1 MSIRQIN
8 LTYVREHDRV
18 LLRLST
24 ANNEELSAWFTR
36 YILLRFIPEFDKVI
50 AEMAITQDPRIAVAD
65 DHSKHMVA
73 EFQREEQLKSADF
86 KSAYQKENLK
96 PLIEGSPLLVTGLSM
111 RKLATN
117 QLQLVVTESLHGQQR
132 QIDLKMNEELYYG
145 FSKLLHQVIEKTAWT
160 QVPTNQASQDLSE
173 GSRPAYLN

>member
-8 LTYVREHDRV
+8 LTYVREQDRV

-24 ANNEELSAWFTR
+24 ANDEELSAWFTR
-36 YILLRFIPEFDKVI
+36 YILLKFIPEFDKVI
-50 AEMAITQDPRIAVAD
+50 ADMAITQDPRIAAAD
-65 DHSKHMVA
+65 AHSKQMVA
-73 EFQREEQLKSADF
+73 EFQREEQLKGADF

-111 RKLATN
+111 RKLPTN
-117 QLQLVVTESLHGQQR
+117 QLQLLVTESLNGQQR

-145 FSKLLHQVIEKTAWT
+145 LSKLLHQVVEKTGWT
-160 QVPTNQASQDLSE
+160 QIPTNQVGKEPSE
-173 GSRPAYLN
+173 GNRPAYLN